1 MISSRCDIW
10 EFSEHAKNLDDFGLI
25 LLANQE
31 ATDAERLI
39 YRKGKMEAGVDEENL
54 HSYVQTLKDLICFIR
69 YGYRSKSVDSSIGQL
84 FDDLCSTITED
95 RRPRP
100 RCSCETYRPAAAK
113 IKASEL

>member
-39 YRKGKMEAGVDEENL
+39 YRKGKMEAVVDKENL
-54 HSYVQTLKDLICFIR
+54 QSYVQTLKDLICFIR
-69 YGYRSKSVDSSIGQL
+69 YGYKRKSADSSIGQL
-84 FDDLCSTITED
+84 FDDLCITITAD
-95 RRPRP
+95 GRPRP
-100 RCSCETYRPAAAK
+100 RCSCETYRHAAAK